1 MFQAFRN
8 IWEAIATL
16 AYMLNRTANAGD
28 HIARY
33 AEISAKNWADQALA
47 DQKTLGN
54 TDGEEPSPTTTTG
67 KTTDDQVP
75 A

>member
-47 DQKTLGN
+47 DQKTL
-54 TDGEEPSPTTTTG
+54 TSTEGEEPTPAPP
-67 KTTDDQVP
+67 VP
-75 A
+75 V

>member
-16 AYMLNRTANAGD
+16 AYMFNRAANAGD

-33 AEISAKNWADQALA
+33 AEVSAKNWADQALL
-47 DQKTLGN
+47 DQKTL
-54 TDGEEPSPTTTTG
+54 TSTEGEEPTT
-67 KTTDDQVP
+67 
-75 A
+75 